1 MDNNLPRT
9 RGGRPGPGA
18 NHVGTVPRFYC
29 PGDLSRGATRDLPE
43 AAAHHASRVLRL
55 TVGDPVILFNGAGGE
70 SDAHINSMGKDHV
83 AVRVGPWRA
92 REAEPPVP
100 VVLVQGLSARERM
113 DFTLQKA
120 VELGVAEVFPVET
133 RRSVMRLADERA
145 SRRVEHWRNLVV
157 AACEQCG
164 RNRVPAVQPVS
175 ALPDWLGAHR
185 LRAGEQ
191 RLILSPTAQARLR
204 DLPAPQQVLL
214 LAGPEGGFAPE
225 ELEMAASCGFT
236 PVRLGPRVLR
246 TETAAMAALAAIQT
260 LWGDF

>member
-1 MDNNLPRT
+1 MDNNLPRA
-9 RGGRPGPGA
+9 RRGRPRPPV
-18 NHVGTVPRFYC
+18 NHVGIVPRFYC
-29 PGDLSRGATRDLPE
+29 PGDLSQGAIRELPE

-55 TVGDPVILFNGAGGE
+55 TVGDAVILFNGAGGE
-70 SDAHINSMGKDHV
+70 SSAQISSMGKDHV
-83 AVRVGPWRA
+83 GVRVGAWRE

-100 VVLVQGLSARERM
+100 VALVQGLSARERM

-120 VELGVAEVFPVET
+120 VELGVTEVFPVET

-145 SRRVEHWRNLVV
+145 SRRIEHWRNLVV

-164 RNRVPAVQPVS
+164 RNRVPTVQPVS
-175 ALPDWLGAHR
+175 ALPDWLGAHQ
-185 LRAGEQ
+185 LRSGEQ
-191 RLILSPTAQARLR
+191 RLILSPSAQARLR

-225 ELEMAASCGFT
+225 ELSMAVSCGFT

-246 TETAAMAALAAIQT
+246 TETAALAALAAIQT
-260 LWGDF
+260 LWGDL

>member
-1 MDNNLPRT
+1 MDNYLPRT
-9 RGGRPGPGA
+9 RGSGPATGDPQ
-18 NHVGTVPRFYC
+18 TRSVPRFFC
-29 PGDLSRGATRDLPE
+29 PGDLSQGATRHLPD

-70 SDAHINSMGKDHV
+70 SDAQISSMGKDHV
-83 AVRVGPWRA
+83 AVRVGRGRA
-92 REAEPPVP
+92 REAESPVQ
-100 VVLVQGLSARERM
+100 VTLVQGLSARERM

-120 VELGVAEVFPVET
+120 VELGVAEVFPVEM

-145 SRRVEHWRNLVV
+145 TRRVEHWQNLVV

-164 RNRVPAVQPVS
+164 RNRVPVVHPVS

-185 LRAGEQ
+185 AQGSEQ
-191 RLILSPTAQARLR
+191 RVVLSPSAEARLR
-204 DLPAPQQVLL
+204 DLSTPQKVVL

-225 ELEMAASCGFT
+225 ELEMVSSCGFR
-236 PVRLGPRVLR
+236 PIRLGPRILR
-246 TETAAMAALAAIQT
+246 TETAAVAALAAIHT